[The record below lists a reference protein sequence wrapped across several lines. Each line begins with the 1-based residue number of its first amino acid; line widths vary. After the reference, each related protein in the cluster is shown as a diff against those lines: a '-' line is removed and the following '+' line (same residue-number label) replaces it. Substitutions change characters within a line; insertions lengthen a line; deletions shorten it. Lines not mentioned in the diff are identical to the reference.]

1 MKQGRTAHDSF
12 GHFNSGLIVSA
23 RSRWILLAVL
33 LLAAMLFTISASV
46 FADGAGRLGSIR
58 MTVPPGGDT
67 FQMAC
72 RKLQQ
77 ADADLRTEYA
87 DPNTTIERTQ
97 EIRGE
102 LQNLELKW
110 QETGCQAV
118 WGDIYDTL
126 TPPFIPTRLFPP
138 TLPVIRTPPAY
149 PTTPP
154 SAFPLRGPSIPGES
168 TDHRHHDWIV
178 IGGADVTSTPAVPPT
193 PVAVG

>member
-1 MKQGRTAHDSF
+1 M
-12 GHFNSGLIVSA
+12 LI
-23 RSRWILLAVL
+23 
-33 LLAAMLFTISASV
+33 TISASV
-46 FADGAGRLGSIR
+46 FADGAGRLGSIS

-87 DPNTTIERTQ
+87 DPNTTSERKQ
-97 EIRGE
+97 EIRAE

-118 WGDIYDTL
+118 WGDINDTL

-138 TLPVIRTPPAY
+138 TLPVIRTPPVY

-154 SAFPLRGPSIPGES
+154 SAFPLRVPSIPGEF
-168 TDHRHHDWIV
+168 TDHRHHDWIDV
-178 IGGADVTSTPAVPPT
+178 AGGDGTSTPDVPPT